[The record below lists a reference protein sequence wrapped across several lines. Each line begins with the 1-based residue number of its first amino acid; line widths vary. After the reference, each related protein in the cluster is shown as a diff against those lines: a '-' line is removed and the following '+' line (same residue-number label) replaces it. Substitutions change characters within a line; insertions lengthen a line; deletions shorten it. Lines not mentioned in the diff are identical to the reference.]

1 MQGEA
6 CRRTAPE
13 RSGSAGA
20 SAAQPAIPL
29 MLGLIIASP
38 MVRRAAVFHRHAHQA
53 CRRIDGGPGTVSGH
67 SRGNLAGCLRPVLP
81 DESPPGQRRRRK
93 IAGSR
98 RLRALASIAT
108 VIATLAVGMLLPQ
121 TEAVFTRT
129 TQDAGNSFTTATCFY
144 RATVQGGSTTSTA
157 NGVRTVAIASIDPTM
172 AFLLFS
178 TRHDLNR
185 PVGSEVSGRIAS
197 ATTLE
202 FNRGTD
208 EASPVTITIEWSV
221 VEYSCG
227 VTVQRGSV
235 APSAATTNV
244 TITPVN
250 SLAAAFVTW
259 SKVPNPSD
267 TTWGANDPLV
277 GELTSLTNLQLRQD
291 ASGASSTI
299 YWQVVEFTDAT
310 KIDVQRGNT
319 SLTGGATSTT
329 ATLGTAVT
337 TSRTF
342 VLAGARRPDGG
353 VDIGS
358 GMVRA
363 SLTNST
369 TITFDRSV
377 ANYDVTEISWQ
388 AIELKDGSAV
398 QSGAA
403 TLASGA
409 ASTTATITTVDLAK
423 ATSFLSTQTNGGQN
437 GGRTAYVTD
446 DIIGVACATAKLTS
460 TTQLTLARTNT
471 AAAASFAWFVVSWGL
486 PV

>member
-1 MQGEA
+1 M
-6 CRRTAPE
+6 
-13 RSGSAGA
+13 
-20 SAAQPAIPL
+20 
-29 MLGLIIASP
+29 
-38 MVRRAAVFHRHAHQA
+38 
-53 CRRIDGGPGTVSGH
+53 
-67 SRGNLAGCLRPVLP
+67 
-81 DESPPGQRRRRK
+81 
-93 IAGSR
+93 
-98 RLRALASIAT
+98 
-108 VIATLAVGMLLPQ
+108 LAVGMLLPR
-121 TEAVFTRT
+121 TAAVFTGT
-129 TQDAGNSFTTATCFY
+129 TQNAGSSFTNASCFY
-144 RATVQGGSTTSTA
+144 RATVQSGSTTSTA
-157 NGVRTVAIASIDPTM
+157 NGVKTVTITSVDPTM

-202 FNRGTD
+202 FNRATD

-221 VEYSCG
+221 VDYSCG
-227 VTVQRGSV
+227 VAVQRGSV

-244 TITPVN
+244 TITAVN
-250 SLAAAFVTW
+250 SVAAAFVTW
-259 SKVPNPSD
+259 SKVPGPSD
-267 TTWGANDPLV
+267 TTWGNNDPLV
-277 GELTSLTNLQLRQD
+277 GELTSVTNLQLRQD
-291 ASGASSTI
+291 ASAASSTI
-299 YWQVVEFTDAT
+299 YWQVVEFTDST
-310 KIDVQRGNT
+310 KINVQHGST

-337 TSRTF
+337 TSKTF
-342 VLAGARRPDGG
+342 VLAGARNPGG
-353 VDIGS
+353 GADIGS

-363 SLTNST
+363 SLTNAT

-409 ASTTATITTVDLAK
+409 ASTTATISVVDLTK
-423 ATSFLSTQTNGGQN
+423 ATSFLSTQMNGGQN

-446 DIIGVACATAKLTS
+446 DIIGVGCATATLTS
-460 TTQLTLARTNT
+460 TTQLTLTRTNT
-471 AAAASFAWFVVSWGL
+471 AAAANFAWFVVSWGL

>member
-1 MQGEA
+1 M
-6 CRRTAPE
+6 
-13 RSGSAGA
+13 A
-20 SAAQPAIPL
+20 SL
-29 MLGLIIASP
+29 
-38 MVRRAAVFHRHAHQA
+38 AAVTA
-53 CRRIDGGPGTVSGH
+53 V
-67 SRGNLAGCLRPVLP
+67 LA
-81 DESPPGQRRRRK
+81 
-93 IAGSR
+93 
-98 RLRALASIAT
+98 
-108 VIATLAVGMLLPQ
+108 IATLLPR
-121 TEAVFTRT
+121 TEAVFSGT
-129 TQDAGNSFTTATCFY
+129 TQDGANSFSNAACFY
-144 RATVQGGSTTSTA
+144 RAAVQSGSTTSTA
-157 NGVRTVAIASIDPTM
+157 NGVKTVTITSVDPTK

-185 PVGSEVSGRIAS
+185 PVGSEVAGRIAN

-221 VEYSCG
+221 VEYDCG
-227 VTVQRGSV
+227 VAVQRGSAV
-235 APSAATTNV
+235 PSAATTNV
-244 TITPVN
+244 TIAAVN
-250 SLAAAFVTW
+250 SVAAAFVTW
-259 SKVPNPSD
+259 SKVPNPAD
-267 TTWGANDPLV
+267 TTWGGNDPLV
-277 GELTSLTNLQLRQD
+277 GELTSTTNVQLRQD
-291 ASGASSTI
+291 ISGPSATI
-299 YWQVVEFTDAT
+299 YWQVVEFTDPT
-310 KIDVQRGNT
+310 KINVQKGST

-329 ATLGTAVT
+329 ATLGSAVT

-388 AIELKDGSAV
+388 AVELMDGSTV

-409 ASTTATITTVDLAK
+409 ASTTATITAVDLAK
-423 ATSFLSTQTNGGQN
+423 TTSFLSTQTNGGQN
-437 GGRTAYVTD
+437 GGRTAYITD
-446 DIIGVACATAKLTS
+446 DIIGVACATARVTS
-460 TTQLTLARTNT
+460 TTQLTLTRTST
-471 AAAASFAWFVVSWGL
+471 AASAQFAWFVVAWGL